1 MTSIAYSSAALEDIE
16 RLVDFLL
23 EQSAEWAMTTFD
35 IIDHGIPLLALH
47 LDIGRPI
54 FGTDLKKLVI
64 SRGRSGYIALYEFDP
79 LTNQVLI
86 LAIRHQRELE

>member
-1 MTSIAYSSAALEDIE
+1 MTSIVYSAAALEDIE

-23 EQSAEWAMTTFD
+23 EQSPEWAVATFD
-35 IIDHGIPLLALH
+35 IIDHGISLLALH
-47 LDIGRPI
+47 PNIGRPI
-54 FGTDLKKLVI
+54 PGTDLKELVI

-79 LTNQVLI
+79 LTDQVLI

>member
-1 MTSIAYSSAALEDIE
+1 MINILYSPAALEDIE

-23 EQSAEWAMTTFD
+23 KQSAEWATETFD
-35 IIDHGIPLLALH
+35 IIDHGISLLKLH
-47 LDIGRPI
+47 PNIGRPVS
-54 FGTDLKKLVI
+54 GTDLKELVI

-79 LTNQVLI
+79 ATDQILI